1 MCGIAGYFLRSR
13 NADFSEVQAMC
24 DEIRHRGP
32 DDEGYRI
39 DGRMGL
45 GMRRLSIIDLA
56 TGRQPISNE
65 DGTVWVVVNGEIYN
79 YHQLRASLTRSGHRF
94 RTRSDTEVLVHLYE
108 EEGVDG
114 LQRLRGMFA
123 CAIWDSRERSLLL
136 VRDRFGKKPLY
147 YAALQ
152 QSSVQDG
159 LYFGSELKCLRAAG
173 VPLDHDREALQLYFQ
188 LGYIPDPWTP
198 YVAIR
203 KLAPGGWLR
212 CDADG
217 RIEQGRYWAMPVPA
231 DRPSAGLSELEAC
244 DYVRNAFD
252 QAVKMR
258 LISDVPVGA
267 FLSGGIDS
275 TSVVASMALQ
285 SPKPIKTFSIGFE
298 EPGFNELALA
308 AALARKYGTEHH
320 QMIVRPDSVDLVSKL
335 VRHFDEPFGDSSAI
349 PTYLVS
355 GFAARYVKVAL
366 SGDGGD
372 ELFAGYESFLDIER
386 RRVLD
391 YVPSALR
398 AVLSRFADL
407 LPYSAYGKNYLRM
420 ISRPTALGRY
430 FESASPHY
438 LLQRLLAP
446 EWMPPADAAFLIR
459 KMTHALLPGGTIAD
473 ASDALTQAL
482 YFEATAKLTG
492 DMLVKVD
499 RMSMANSL
507 EVRCPMLD
515 HEFAELAAR
524 IPHCWKLKNGRGKDI
539 FIRAVGHR
547 LPPELLRQRKRGFGV
562 PLASWFR
569 GSLRSFV
576 WDHLTSR
583 TFLDRRMVSPAF
595 VMHLLEEHDRGRR
608 DNHHHLW
615 KLLMLELWF
624 QEDGRLRTR
633 ATSAEACAV

>member
-1 MCGIAGYFLRSR
+1 
-13 NADFSEVQAMC
+13 MC

-32 DDEGYRI
+32 DDEGYRVE
-39 DGRMGL
+39 GRMGM

-56 TGRQPISNE
+56 MGRQPISNE
-65 DGTVWVVVNGEIYN
+65 DGTVWVVFNGEIYN
-79 YHQLRASLTRSGHRF
+79 YRELRASLRSSGHRF
-94 RTRSDTEVLVHLYE
+94 RTHSDTEVLVHLYE

-114 LQRLRGMFA
+114 IQRLRGMFA
-123 CAIWDSRERSLLL
+123 CAIWDSREQSLLL

-147 YAALQ
+147 YAAIQ
-152 QSSVQDG
+152 QG

-173 VPLDHDREALQLYFQ
+173 VPLEHDREALQLYFL
-188 LGYIPDPWTP
+188 LGYIPDPWTA
-198 YVAIR
+198 YTAIR

-212 CDADG
+212 CNADG
-217 RIEQGRYWAMPVPA
+217 RIEEGRYWTLPA
-231 DRPSAGLSELEAC
+231 SAERPAAGFSASEAC
-244 DYVRNAFD
+244 GYVRKVFD
-252 QAVKMR
+252 QAVKLR
-258 LISDVPVGA
+258 LVSDVPVGA

-285 SPKPIKTFSIGFE
+285 SPQPIKTFSIGFE
-298 EPGFNELALA
+298 EPGFNELSLA
-308 AALARKYGTEHH
+308 AALARKYGAEHH
-320 QMIVRPDSVDLVSKL
+320 HMIVRPDSVELVSKL
-335 VRHFDEPFGDSSAI
+335 VHHFDEPFGDSSAI

-355 GFAARYVKVAL
+355 EFAARYVKVAL
-366 SGDGGD
+366 TGDGGD
-372 ELFAGYESFLDIER
+372 ELFAGYESFLEIQR
-386 RRVLD
+386 LRLLD
-391 YVPSALR
+391 HVPALVR
-398 AVLSRFADL
+398 AAVSRLADR

-420 ISRPTALGRY
+420 ISRPTALERY
-430 FESASPHY
+430 FESASAHY
-438 LLQRLLAP
+438 LMQRLLTP
-446 EWMPPADAAFLIR
+446 EWMPPADAAFLTR
-459 KMTHALLPGGTIAD
+459 KMAHALLGERT
-473 ASDALTQAL
+473 DALTQAL

-515 HEFAELAAR
+515 RELAELAAR

-547 LPPELLRQRKRGFGV
+547 LPPELLRQPKRGFGV
-562 PLASWFR
+562 PLASWLR

-583 TFLDRRMVSPAF
+583 AFLDRRMVSPEF

-624 QEDGRLRTR
+624 QEDGRLRT
-633 ATSAEACAV
+633 ANTSAEACAV

>member
-1 MCGIAGYFLRSR
+1 
-13 NADFSEVQAMC
+13 MC

-32 DDEGYRI
+32 EDEGYRI

-45 GMRRLSIIDLA
+45 GMRRLGIIDLA
-56 TGRQPISNE
+56 TGRQPIANE
-65 DGTVWVVVNGEIYN
+65 DGTVWVVSNGEIYN
-79 YHQLRASLTRSGHRF
+79 YRELRASLIHAGHRF
-94 RTRSDTEVLVHLYE
+94 RTYSDTEVLAHLYE
-108 EEGVDG
+108 QEGAAG

-123 CAIWDSRERSLLL
+123 CAIWDSRRRSLLL
-136 VRDRFGKKPLY
+136 ARDRFGKKPLY
-147 YAALQ
+147 YAAL
-152 QSSVQDG
+152 SEG

-173 VPLDHDREALQLYFQ
+173 VPLEHDREALQLYFL
-188 LGYIPDPWTP
+188 LGYVPDPWTP
-198 YVAIR
+198 YVGIR

-212 CDADG
+212 CEADG
-217 RIEQGRYWAMPVPA
+217 GIEQSLYWTLPA
-231 DRPSAGLSELEAC
+231 PANRPSAGLSELEAC
-244 DYVRNAFD
+244 DYVRNTFD
-252 QAVKMR
+252 EAVKMR
-258 LISDVPVGA
+258 LVSDVPVGA

-275 TSVVASMALQ
+275 PSVVASMALQ
-285 SPKPIKTFSIGFE
+285 SHQPVKTFSIGFE
-298 EPGFNELALA
+298 EPGFNELPLA
-308 AALARKYGTEHH
+308 AALAKKYRTEHH
-320 QMIVRPDSVDLVSKL
+320 EMIVRPDSVDLVSKL

-355 GFAARYVKVAL
+355 EFAAQHVKVAL

-372 ELFAGYESFLDIER
+372 ELFAGYESFLEVQR
-386 RRVLD
+386 LRLLD

-398 AVLSRFADL
+398 TLVSRFADL

-420 ISRPTALGRY
+420 ISRPRALERY
-430 FESASPHY
+430 FEAGSPHY

-446 EWMPPADAAFLIR
+446 EWMPPADAAFLMR
-459 KMTHALLPGGTIAD
+459 KMAHALLPNDT
-473 ASDALTQAL
+473 DALTQAL

-515 HEFAELAAR
+515 QELAQLAAR
-524 IPHCWKLKNGRGKDI
+524 IPHAWKLKNGRGKDI

-547 LPPELLRQRKRGFGV
+547 LPPELLRQPKRGFGV
-562 PLASWFR
+562 PLGSWLR

-583 TFLDRRMVSPAF
+583 EFLDRRMVSPEF
-595 VMHLLEEHDRGRR
+595 VRNLLDEHDRGRR

-624 QEDGRLRTR
+624 QQDGRLRTN
-633 ATSAEACAV
+633 ATPQEACTV